1 MGAAAPGAGV
11 NPGPTP
17 PTYPSSMQSPKILI
31 VAGEAS
37 GDGHAALVVAALKE
51 IIPQAEFV
59 GIGGEA
65 LAAQGVRLLCHAAD
79 LAVVGL
85 LEVVS
90 HIPSVCR
97 ALRDIGRV
105 LKRER
110 PALTIL
116 VDFPDFNFWVAR
128 MAKFHGVPVMYYISP
143 QVWAWRTYRV
153 RTIARLVDRMVVIFP
168 FEADFYRKRGVPV
181 EYVGHPLRE
190 TLPALPDRQAL
201 LAGWGLDPER
211 LTIALLPG
219 SRAGEVTLHLPLML
233 AGAEIIHKSIP
244 ACQFILPLASTVPVD
259 LVGKILGERI
269 DSFSEPVAGLRKSI
283 TTENRKPKTENQE
296 SPGPPLKI
304 IPGQSYEALAA
315 AHLAVVA
322 SGTATVEA
330 ALAATPTII
339 VYRVSP
345 LTFAAAR
352 LLVRV
357 PHAGMANL
365 LAGER
370 MFPEL
375 LQDFFTPEFLAREAL
390 AWIRNP
396 GRLAKLRHGL
406 IRVITRLGGP
416 GASRRAAQVAV
427 ELVKE
432 RQTFHQ
438 FADV

>member
-1 MGAAAPGAGV
+1 MGAAARGAGV

-17 PTYPSSMQSPKILI
+17 PTYPSSVQSPKILI

-110 PALTIL
+110 PALAIL

-168 FEADFYRKRGVPV
+168 FEADFYRERGVPV
-181 EYVGHPLRE
+181 EYAGHPLRE
-190 TLPALPDRQAL
+190 TLPPLPDRKEFL
-201 LAGWGLDPER
+201 ERWGLDPER

-219 SRAGEVTLHLPLML
+219 SRAGEVKLHLPLML

-244 ACQFILPLASTVPVD
+244 ACQFILPLASTVPED

-269 DSFSEPVAGLRKSI
+269 DSFSKPVTGLRKSI
-283 TTENRKPKTENQE
+283 TTENRKPKTENPE
-296 SPGPPLKI
+296 YPGPPLKI

-396 GRLAKLRHGL
+396 GRLEKLRHGL
-406 IRVITRLGGP
+406 TRVITRLGGP

-427 ELVKE
+427 ELIKE
-432 RQTFHQ
+432 RQTLHQ